1 MLHIP
6 IPPDSTADENAF
18 APILDCLRGD
28 GVIAAP
34 TETVF
39 GLMAI
44 WKSAPA
50 RRRLYE
56 LKGRDFGKPLQ
67 MLAPNLATASRY
79 GIRPNKR
86 ARQIA
91 ARFWPGPLTIV
102 LPTTTQKTIGLRVPD
117 HPLILRL
124 LQLLDE
130 PLAATSAN
138 LSGNPPA
145 TSPAEIPGLL
155 HGDPDLLVTGQNA
168 KGDQAST
175 IIALLDYDR
184 RILRQGPIAAAELK
198 PYLTAP

>member
-1 MLHIP
+1 MHQIL
-6 IPPDSTADENAF
+6 IPPDSTADETAF

-39 GLMAI
+39 GLMAL
-44 WKSAPA
+44 WKSEPA
-50 RRRLYE
+50 RKRIYA

-67 MLAPNLATASRY
+67 MLAPNLATAIRY

-86 ARQIA
+86 VRQIA
-91 ARFWPGPLTIV
+91 ARFWPGPLTAV
-102 LPTTTQKTIGLRVPD
+102 LPATTQKSIGLRVPD
-117 HPLILRL
+117 HPFILRL
-124 LQLLDE
+124 LQLLGE

-138 LSGNPPA
+138 LSGSSPA
-145 TSPAEIPGLL
+145 TSPDEIPGLL
-155 HGDPDLLVTGQNA
+155 RDDPDLLVTGQNA
-168 KGDQAST
+168 EGGQAST
-175 IIALLDYDR
+175 VVALLDHDR